1 MSNFLFV
8 FVEEVNMSLHVL
20 HVYSIWIQR
29 ERKSQTCLYF
39 FIFIFYKLIFKK
51 KTLLAY
57 LVPYWFFLKVLQLWD
72 KNLSEFIIKSI
83 LTIKSDLLF

>member
-29 ERKSQTCLYF
+29 ERKPQTCLYF

-51 KTLLAY
+51 KY
-57 LVPYWFFLKVLQLWD
+57 C
-72 KNLSEFIIKSI
+72 
-83 LTIKSDLLF
+83 